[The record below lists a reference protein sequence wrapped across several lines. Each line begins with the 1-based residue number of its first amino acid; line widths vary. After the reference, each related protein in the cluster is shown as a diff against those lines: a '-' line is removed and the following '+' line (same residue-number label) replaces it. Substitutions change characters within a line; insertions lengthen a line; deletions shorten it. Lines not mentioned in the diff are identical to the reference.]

1 VKHREI
7 IALEGFPFILFFL
20 ILAIISSL
28 FHWLIAALILLIL
41 FLFCLF
47 FFRNPERTIAQ
58 EDNLIISPAD
68 GRIMD
73 VGVVSE
79 DRFLNQDMIR
89 VRIFL
94 NLFNVHINRM
104 PISAAIKRVEREG
117 GIFLPANHDEA
128 GKKNVR
134 NYLLLNN
141 KWGPVVV
148 VQITGLVARRLVCWV
163 KAGDTLARGE
173 RFGLI
178 RFGSCTELYLPVNTN
193 ILVKPGDRVKG
204 GETTIGQFN

>member
-1 VKHREI
+1 MKHREI
-7 IALEGFPFILFFL
+7 VALEGFPFIIFFL
-20 ILAIISSL
+20 FLAIISNL
-28 FHWLIAALILLIL
+28 FHWTIATPFFLIL

-47 FFRNPERTIAQ
+47 FFRNPERTVPQ
-58 EDNLIISPAD
+58 EDDLIISPAD

-73 VGVVSE
+73 IEVVSE

-104 PISAAIKRVEREG
+104 PISAKIKRVEREG
-117 GIFLPANHDEA
+117 GIFLPANHNEA
-128 GKKNVR
+128 GKRNVR
-134 NYLLLNN
+134 NYLLLDS
-141 KWGPVVV
+141 KHGPVVV

-163 KAGDTLARGE
+163 KEGDTLPRGE

-193 ILVKPGDRVKG
+193 ILIKPGERVKG